1 MILEIKNLTKSFG
14 EKKVIDKISFTCSS
28 GIATGLLGRNGAG
41 KTTTIRTV
49 LGIISR
55 DGGEVL
61 LDGTPLP
68 PYYSPVGYLPE
79 ERGMYPKMKIDEQLV
94 YFATL
99 RNMPVKDARKSLD
112 YWLERLE
119 MTEYRGKKF
128 EVLSKGNQQKIQLIG
143 ALLHNPDIVVLDEP
157 FSGLDPVNALL
168 LKSVVLEL
176 IAENKLVVFS
186 SHQMNYVEDFC
197 QEVVMIDKGQL
208 VLDGNLNKIKRGY
221 DRNSLF
227 VRARRSNKDIT
238 HLFKIPGVTEVK
250 KHNDGYMVT
259 LEREELCGS
268 VLAALIGNGVDID
281 DFHLVELTLN
291 DIFIRKVG
299 EQA

>member
-1 MILEIKNLTKSFG
+1 MVLEIKNLSKSFG

-41 KTTTIRTV
+41 KTTTIRTI

-61 LDGTPLP
+61 LDGKPLP
-68 PYYSPVGYLPE
+68 SYYSPVGYLPE
-79 ERGMYPKMKIDEQLV
+79 ERGMYPKMKIEEQLV

-176 IAENKLVVFS
+176 ISKNKLVVFS

-208 VLDGNLNKIKRGY
+208 VLDGNLNKIKQSY

-227 VRARRSNKDIT
+227 VRVRRSDKDIT
-238 HLFKIPGVTEVK
+238 PLFDIPGVIEAK
-250 KHNDGYMVT
+250 KHNNGYMVS
-259 LEREELCGS
+259 LKREELCGS
-268 VLAALIGNGVDID
+268 VLANLTNNGVDID

-291 DIFIRKVG
+291 DIFIQKVG

>member
-1 MILEIKNLTKSFG
+1 MILEIKNLSKSFG

-49 LGIISR
+49 LGIITR

-61 LDGTPLP
+61 LDGRPLP
-68 PYYSPVGYLPE
+68 PYYSPIGYLPE
-79 ERGMYPKMKIDEQLV
+79 ERGMYPKLKIEEQLV

-99 RNMPVKDARKSLD
+99 RNMSAKDAKKSLG
-112 YWLERLE
+112 YWLERFE
-119 MTEYRGKKF
+119 MTEYQGKNF
-128 EVLSKGNQQKIQLIG
+128 EVLSKGNQQKIQLIA
-143 ALLHNPDIVVLDEP
+143 ALLHNPSIVILDEP

-176 IAENKLVVFS
+176 IAGGKLVIFS
-186 SHQMNYVEDFC
+186 SHQMNFVEDFC
-197 QEVVMIDKGQL
+197 EEVVMIDKGVL
-208 VLDGNLNKIKRGY
+208 VLDGNLNKIKQSY
-221 DRNSLF
+221 DRNKLF
-227 VRARRSNKDIT
+227 VRVRRSDRDIT
-238 HLFKIPGVTEVK
+238 PLFKLPGVLGAR
-250 KHNDGYMVT
+250 KHNDGYMVS

-268 VLAALIGNGVDID
+268 VLAALTSSGVDID

-291 DIFIRKVG
+291 DIFIEKVG
-299 EQA
+299 EA